1 MTAPIVLLALSA
13 GTALLALLLSTA
25 TRGPFARRLAHASL
39 WLTLAAIPASLICDL
54 LLPSPAQPQATQL
67 SILIEHLKRYGSLAF
82 PCAGLAMLAIRRTTR
97 TTLRRP

>member
-1 MTAPIVLLALSA
+1 MTAPLLLLALSA
-13 GTALLALLLSTA
+13 GTALLALLLSFT

-39 WLTLAAIPASLICDL
+39 WLSLAAIPASLLWDL
-54 LLPSPAQPQATQL
+54 LIPSPTPPQTTQL
-67 SILIEHLKRYGSLAF
+67 ATLIEHLKKYGGLAF